1 MILDT
6 LSPYQIY
13 FVRAYEY
20 ICLIVTIL
28 LVGYSIF
35 VYVQNHDITK
45 IGNKKYHSTS
55 KDVYPSI
62 SVCFGDVL
70 DSKKLEAW
78 GTNKTSYT
86 SFLQGKIWSK
96 LLLEVNFEGGVAVA
110 FNTVRN
116 ARALS
121 TIEESQEII

>member
-1 MILDT
+1 MILNT
-6 LSPYQIY
+6 LSAYQIY

-45 IGNKKYHSTS
+45 IGNKKYHFTS

-62 SVCFGDVL
+62 SICFGDVL
-70 DSKKLEAW
+70 DSKKLEAR

-96 LLLEVNFEGGVAVA
+96 LLLDINFEDV
-110 FNTVRN
+110 
-116 ARALS
+116 
-121 TIEESQEII
+121 TIDLEDYLLAIEIYKEGYNKKY